1 MHSPRYHLRWSA
13 DNQPPKDL
21 VSTNYPLLL
30 AYHVLYWLIS
40 FAALSHIMSNV
51 SVTLEPERPEKEV
64 VALSDEDRLEIEDT
78 FQRAFDRSLTEAK
91 PRYVALAVGNR
102 PMSAEPA
109 FSLTFKET
117 EHAALRAH

>member
-1 MHSPRYHLRWSA
+1 MGLGEVALGH
-13 DNQPPKDL
+13 
-21 VSTNYPLLL
+21 VLL
-30 AYHVLYWLIS
+30 AQWQ
-40 FAALSHIMSNV
+40 
-51 SVTLEPERPEKEV
+51 
-64 VALSDEDRLEIEDT
+64 DRLEIEDT